1 MYFWARVH
9 DPYLRLRVT
18 WFFPYKILHN
28 PATST
33 LISAFSGI
41 PQTKKEKILPHSF
54 SLPCTP
60 QPHTSFSHSRSNIN
74 VTLRIPDG
82 KITEILEI
90 KIFHHRIQQKCYQP
104 THFPYLILQT
114 LIKSSVLISTQYK
127 NYHKIARAQKY
138 YNYYINNRNT

>member
-41 PQTKKEKILPHSF
+41 PQTKKEKILLHSF

-60 QPHTSFSHSRSNIN
+60 QPNTFFPHPRSNIN
-74 VTLRIPDG
+74 ASLRISNR

-90 KIFHHRIQQKCYQP
+90 KIFHHRFQQKCYQP
-104 THFPYLILQT
+104 THFRYLILQT

-127 NYHKIARAQKY
+127 NYPKIARTQKY
-138 YNYYINNRNT
+138 YSYCINNRNT

>member
-9 DPYLRLRVT
+9 DPYLRLRVR

-60 QPHTSFSHSRSNIN
+60 QPLTFLPHPRSNIN
-74 VTLRIPDG
+74 ATFRITDR
-82 KITEILEI
+82 KTTEISEI
-90 KIFHHRIQQKCYQP
+90 KIFHHRFQQKCYQA
-104 THFPYLILQT
+104 TTFPYLILQT